1 MTDSRSTL
9 GEPGGRDAVRHADI
23 LRPLRKCTPADLRG
37 SAQREARRRIA
48 LARRALGLTQES
60 FAARLGCSV
69 DSVERWEAGKVAVPG
84 WAVVVVGEWIENL
97 EETGT

>member
-1 MTDSRSTL
+1 MADSRSTL
-9 GEPGGRDAVRHADI
+9 GHSNGRDAARHADI